1 VAGPAGIDEA
11 GTRSAGF
18 IPLRLTDS
26 CPAKGR
32 ESQRGDCGVGPVAR
46 LDRVESFMA
55 AVAEVDIH
63 PGKDESSRCLGTV
76 DLGTVDLRAP

>member
-1 VAGPAGIDEA
+1 VAVPAGLDEA

-26 CPAKGR
+26 CPRKGR
-32 ESQRGDCGVGPVAR
+32 ESQRGDCGLGSVAR

-55 AVAEVDIH
+55 VVAEVDVD
-63 PGKDESSRCLGTV
+63 PAKDESSPCLGAV
-76 DLGTVDLRAP
+76 DLGTVDLRAA